1 MPFAVKQQA
10 ETGSSVNL
18 PLSRPVGQSA
28 WPSHLYCKMS
38 SDHNWPGMAA
48 TPHFTKNYSF
58 MTFYEIVNNNEL
70 VGSHMRTDLRFLG
83 L

>member
-10 ETGSSVNL
+10 GTGSSVNP

-48 TPHFTKNYSF
+48 TPHFTKK
-58 MTFYEIVNNNEL
+58 IR
-70 VGSHMRTDLRFLG
+70 RTWVKVDIQAD
-83 L
+83 